1 MPKCRASKPPPR
13 TRRSKSG
20 WCYIPALQKI
30 PQKAASNGSKR
41 VRSCVQR
48 RVFGIHHHSR
58 TGRTVASSPRKRLN
72 GRCNLARGNIA
83 IYRPPEKG
91 LPFLVVIVFGLHVA
105 QSKGAET
112 RKEAEA
118 IYAQWCE
125 E

>member
-1 MPKCRASKPPPR
+1 M
-13 TRRSKSG
+13 
-20 WCYIPALQKI
+20 
-30 PQKAASNGSKR
+30 
-41 VRSCVQR
+41 
-48 RVFGIHHHSR
+48 
-58 TGRTVASSPRKRLN
+58 
-72 GRCNLARGNIA
+72 ARGNIA

-125 E
+125 EHTAKPTPRVVRKTRKRVLTPRVPKDEAAS